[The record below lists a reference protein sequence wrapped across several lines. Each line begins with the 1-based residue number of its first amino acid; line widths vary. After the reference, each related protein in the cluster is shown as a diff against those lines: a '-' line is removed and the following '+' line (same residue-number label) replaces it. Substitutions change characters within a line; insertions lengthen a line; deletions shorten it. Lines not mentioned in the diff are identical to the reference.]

1 MMTNPMQ
8 VKKITKKLRVSHY
21 DVVRCQLINELSF
34 LRKEYLIP
42 SDMEFLTLLTLWGP
56 MELRVFC
63 EQAAMHVDPEIREI
77 DLAKRAQNVRNRMV
91 KLERRGLVVKHRKG
105 KKIISL
111 SPDIDVVIDKNI
123 YLDYNYLSID
133 SPQG

>member
-1 MMTNPMQ
+1 MQ

-21 DVVRCQLINELSF
+21 DAVRCQLITELSF

-56 MELRVFC
+56 IELRVFC
-63 EQAAMHVDPEIREI
+63 EEAAKHMDPEMREI

-105 KKIISL
+105 KKIIML
-111 SPDIDVVIDKNI
+111 SPQIDIVTDKDI
-123 YLDYNYLSID
+123 YLDYNYVHIGTAES
-133 SPQG
+133 